1 MFHSLASLKTVRLL
15 ALQSLIGAVTLILPF
30 MQSSIA
36 AEVYRL
42 GALDKVSIKVFEYR
56 TSIGEIYEWKSL
68 NGEFILGAGGE
79 ISIPLIGTVQASNMT
94 TAELGAAIA
103 LQMSQNIGL
112 AAPPFVAI
120 EVIEYRPIYVVGS
133 VDKPGEYPYRPG
145 LTVLQAMGIAGGL
158 PRLTDTGALRLRREV
173 ISQRGDVQQL
183 GADLQALVVRKA
195 RLIAEMGEAES
206 ILIPPEIEKRKAEPA
221 IAQLIQQESA
231 IFNARRN
238 ALRTELAALA
248 GLKDFLAKEVGSLE
262 AQINAQKKEGVFVKK
277 ELDNISSLVEKG
289 LAVSPRQLG
298 LERTMAQMEGDR
310 LRLETLLLKARQDI
324 SRTDISILEA
334 SNKRATEITVDLR
347 ETEAKLEQTT
357 SKFRVADKL
366 LYDAQ
371 VSAPALAGGRR
382 REQPQPVFSIVR
394 DVKGATEEVPAT
406 ERAQVQPGDT
416 IKVYLP
422 PSEDGLDEL
431 LGPASN

>member
-1 MFHSLASLKTVRLL
+1 MARFLAVII
-15 ALQSLIGAVTLILPF
+15 AAIGFSTFGTHGSAR
-30 MQSSIA
+30 

-42 GALDKVSIKVFEYR
+42 GALDKISIKVFEYR

-68 NGEFILGAGGE
+68 NGEYILGSGGE
-79 ISIPLIGTVQASNMT
+79 ISLPLIGTVQALNMT

-103 LQMSQNIGL
+103 QQMSQNIGL
-112 AAPPFVAI
+112 AAPPFVAL
-120 EVIEYRPIYVVGS
+120 EVIEYRPIYIVGS

-158 PRLTDTGALRLRREV
+158 PRLTDTGVLRLRREV

-195 RLIAEMGEAES
+195 RLVAEMGDAES
-206 ILIPPEIEKRKAEPA
+206 ILIPPEIEKRKSEPGV
-221 IAQLIQQESA
+221 AQLIQQETA
-231 IFNARRN
+231 IFNARKN
-238 ALRTELAALA
+238 ALKTELAALA
-248 GLKDFLAKEVGSLE
+248 GLKDYLAKEVGSLAE
-262 AQINAQKKEGVFVKK
+262 QINAQKKERVFVQK
-277 ELDNISSLVEKG
+277 ELDNISALVEKG
-289 LAVSPRQLG
+289 LAISPRQLG

-310 LRLETLLLKARQDI
+310 LRLETLLLKAQQDI

-334 SNKRATEITVDLR
+334 SNKRATEITVELR

-394 DVKGATEEVPAT
+394 NVKGAIEESKAT
-406 ERAQVQPGDT
+406 EQSSVQPGDT

-422 PSEDGLDEL
+422 PPEDGLDEL